1 MEKKVV
7 KTDRKYKSK
16 IKYVDLV
23 GDVIVPDVKPDIVRI
38 ASVSSNVYVQKEEKA
53 SNRLRLDGKVDSYIS
68 YISDNEETRSIE
80 SSFSFVEQIECEG
93 LKENSKTKIEV
104 IIDSSDVKLLNERKV
119 QVRIML
125 KVIVI
130 FFEEYDLELPDF
142 MNNDNKEFSN
152 LEMLESKIK
161 LKNIF
166 KSAKGKSNIKEIVEL
181 DDKAEISEIIKLS
194 KEIVNIENKISINK
208 ILSKADIKLKIMY
221 LTENGNLKI
230 KEVSVPAMTFIDIEG
245 VKEDL
250 LVDVNYKIKNL
261 SLRLDQEKRN
271 VVEIISEIEVECECY
286 KEEEIMLIEDM
297 YSLDKDVTFLKK
309 EINALECCDKS
320 LDTISVFERIKL
332 DGLANILDIDA
343 RVKDVNENG
352 EGKLELE
359 IFYEVD
365 NKQVLE
371 VKKEFLEFRINTDN
385 KTLDIE
391 EVSFNVLNKKFTQ
404 NEEYVDCDIT
414 IEIVYNKFK
423 ERVVN
428 ILDQIEVKDKED
440 HNSIMCMYFIKP
452 EDTLWSIAKQFNIKK
467 DLLIRIN
474 ELEDEKLIPGEKL
487 YIIR

>member
-142 MNNDNKEFSN
+142 MNNDYKEFSN

-166 KSAKGKSNIKEIVEL
+166 KSAKGKSNIKEMVEL
-181 DDKAEISEIIKLS
+181 DDKAEISEII
-194 KEIVNIENKISINK
+194 
-208 ILSKADIKLKIMY
+208 
-221 LTENGNLKI
+221 
-230 KEVSVPAMTFIDIEG
+230 
-245 VKEDL
+245 
-250 LVDVNYKIKNL
+250 
-261 SLRLDQEKRN
+261 
-271 VVEIISEIEVECECY
+271 
-286 KEEEIMLIEDM
+286 
-297 YSLDKDVTFLKK
+297 
-309 EINALECCDKS
+309 
-320 LDTISVFERIKL
+320 
-332 DGLANILDIDA
+332 
-343 RVKDVNENG
+343 
-352 EGKLELE
+352 
-359 IFYEVD
+359 
-365 NKQVLE
+365 
-371 VKKEFLEFRINTDN
+371 
-385 KTLDIE
+385 
-391 EVSFNVLNKKFTQ
+391 
-404 NEEYVDCDIT
+404 
-414 IEIVYNKFK
+414 
-423 ERVVN
+423 
-428 ILDQIEVKDKED
+428 
-440 HNSIMCMYFIKP
+440 
-452 EDTLWSIAKQFNIKK
+452 
-467 DLLIRIN
+467 
-474 ELEDEKLIPGEKL
+474 
-487 YIIR
+487 